1 MANVKYEFIKEI
13 ITTDDI
19 DVNRSRT
26 GMYISVI
33 REWKKTDNKTLKF
46 TCKGQ
51 REKNTCRSSISSYLR
66 KNKLDYT
73 VYCEKNKFNVYIVR
87 A

>member
-1 MANVKYEFIKEI
+1 MENAKFEFIKET

-19 DVNRSRT
+19 NVNKPHNGVYTS
-26 GMYISVI
+26 II
-33 REWKKTDNKTLKF
+33 REWEKTDNKTLKF
-46 TCKGQ
+46 CCKDQ
-51 REKNTCRSSISSYLR
+51 KEKNTCRSSISAYLR

>member
-1 MANVKYEFIKEI
+1 MANVQFEFIKET

-33 REWKKTDNKTLKF
+33 REWEKTDNKTLKF
-46 TCKGQ
+46 SCKDQ